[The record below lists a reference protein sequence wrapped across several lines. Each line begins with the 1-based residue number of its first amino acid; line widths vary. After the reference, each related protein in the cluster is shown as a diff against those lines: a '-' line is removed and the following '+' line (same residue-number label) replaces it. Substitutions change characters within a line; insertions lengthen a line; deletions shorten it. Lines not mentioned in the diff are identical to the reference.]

1 MSIPT
6 VSGLAR
12 QYLAGFED
20 DFDPKTLKESGLLST
35 AGVNTLGATAA
46 ANLAAQ
52 TAAMQ
57 AGFTLEQQEGIN
69 ETALAVQELKNEN
82 AKKQAILN
90 QLGGTT
96 MAGTALSNFLSGGDS
111 GFDLGSALSGI
122 GNTSNQTQARGM
134 PSDVG
139 LILKKVD
146 TLSTDGKAKLYKEV
160 LEKFGKQL

>member
-82 AKKQAILN
+82 AKKQAILS

>member
-52 TAAMQ
+52 TAAMK
-57 AGFTLEQQEGIN
+57 AGLTLEQQKGIN

-90 QLGGTT
+90 QLGGTS
-96 MAGTALSNFLSGGDS
+96 MA
-111 GFDLGSALSGI
+111 GSALSAFLGGGGGSFNLQGAI
-122 GNTSNQTQARGM
+122 NSAQIPSKKTSSVGM
-134 PSDVG
+134 ESLDLNSVANEYG
-139 LILKKVD
+139 VSADQVKAMIEERLRTKK
-146 TLSTDGKAKLYKEV
+146 G
-160 LEKFGKQL
+160 